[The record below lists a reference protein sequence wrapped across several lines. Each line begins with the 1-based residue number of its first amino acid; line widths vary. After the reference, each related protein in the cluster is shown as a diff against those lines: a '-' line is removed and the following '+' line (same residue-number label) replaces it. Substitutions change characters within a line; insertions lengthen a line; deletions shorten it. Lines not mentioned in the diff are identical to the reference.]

1 MNTIYKFTL
10 PKKEKETSFN
20 DIIFNHIAKNVKWFK
35 KEQPKVT
42 YAFTAKTATFDH
54 INPFTS
60 SCFTLYT
67 PKVSKKIDWDK
78 VNLYKELYDT
88 IDKIK
93 EEEREYDFELF
104 GEPVKIYSNFIQI
117 GYKLIPYRQ
126 EKFFDN
132 IDEDTRK
139 SILRIIHFVD

>member
-1 MNTIYKFTL
+1 M
-10 PKKEKETSFN
+10 
-20 DIIFNHIAKNVKWFK
+20 
-35 KEQPKVT
+35 
-42 YAFTAKTATFDH
+42 
-54 INPFTS
+54 
-60 SCFTLYT
+60 YT

-93 EEEREYDFELF
+93 EEEREYDFEFF

-132 IDEDTRK
+132 IDESTRN
-139 SILRIIHFVD
+139 SILRVIKFVA

>member
-1 MNTIYKFTL
+1 MHLLQRLLLLIIL
-10 PKKEKETSFN
+10 TS
-20 DIIFNHIAKNVKWFK
+20 
-35 KEQPKVT
+35 
-42 YAFTAKTATFDH
+42 
-54 INPFTS
+54 TS

-67 PKVSKKIDWDK
+67 PKVSKKIVWDK
-78 VNLYKELYDT
+78 VNLYNELYDI

-132 IDEDTRK
+132 IDESTRND
-139 SILRIIHFVD
+139 ILRVIKFVA